1 MKRIA
6 KVITVCMIS
15 ASLAGCANIQDDG
28 TRTKTEGT
36 LVGAGVGAGVGAAI
50 GAIFGGNTK
59 ATLIGAAIGAGVGS
73 LGGFFVGKHVADKK
87 AEYAS
92 YEDWLDACITDTAN
106 LNEQTR
112 QYNAKLGQDINA
124 LDKESKALAAQYK
137 KNAAS
142 RDEMRAE
149 LRKVQALQKDSDKN
163 IANLEKDVQKR
174 REASAD
180 AKAHGNAGQAQKLD
194 AEIARLDKQIKEM
207 KAYNKRLANISV
219 RLAV

>member
-1 MKRIA
+1 MKKIA
-6 KVITVCMIS
+6 TALAVCMIS
-15 ASLAGCANIQDDG
+15 ASLVGCANIQDDG

-36 LVGAGVGAGVGAAI
+36 LVGAGVGAGV
-50 GAIFGGNTK
+50 
-59 ATLIGAAIGAGVGS
+59 GAAIGAGVGS

-112 QYNAKLGQDINA
+112 EYNAKLGKDIAA

-137 KNAAS
+137 KNAAT
-142 RDEMRAE
+142 RDQMRAE
-149 LRKVQALQKDSDKN
+149 LKKVQALQKDSDTN
-163 IANLEKDVQKR
+163 IANLQKDVQKR
-174 REASAD
+174 RGASAD
-180 AKAHGNAGQAQKLD
+180 AKAHGNAAQAKKLD

>member
-1 MKRIA
+1 
-6 KVITVCMIS
+6 MIS
-15 ASLAGCANIQDDG
+15 ASLVGCANIQNDS

-36 LVGAGVGAGVGAAI
+36 LVGAGVGAGVGAAL

-59 ATLIGAAIGAGVGS
+59 ATLVGAAIGAGVGS
-73 LGGFFVGKHVADKK
+73 LGGFFVGKHIADKK

-92 YEDWLDACITDTAN
+92 YEDWLDACISDTHK
-106 LNEQTR
+106 LNEETR
-112 QYNAKLGQDINA
+112 SYNEKLGQDIAA
-124 LDKESKALAAQYK
+124 LDKESARLAAQYK
-137 KNAAS
+137 KNTAT
-142 RDEMRAE
+142 RDQLRAE
-149 LRKVQALQKDSDKN
+149 LKKVQALQKDADNN
-163 IANLEKDVQKR
+163 IASLQKDVQKR
-174 REASAD
+174 RQASSD

>member
-1 MKRIA
+1 MKKIA
-6 KVITVCMIS
+6 TALAVCMIS
-15 ASLAGCANIQDDG
+15 ASLVGCANIQDDG

-36 LVGAGVGAGVGAAI
+36 LVGAGVGAGVGAAL

-112 QYNAKLGQDINA
+112 EYNAKLGKDIAA

-137 KNAAS
+137 KNAAT
-142 RDEMRAE
+142 RDQMRAE
-149 LRKVQALQKDSDKN
+149 LKKVQALQKDSDTN
-163 IANLEKDVQKR
+163 IANLQKDVQKR
-174 REASAD
+174 RGASAD
-180 AKAHGNAGQAQKLD
+180 AKAHGNAAQAKKLD